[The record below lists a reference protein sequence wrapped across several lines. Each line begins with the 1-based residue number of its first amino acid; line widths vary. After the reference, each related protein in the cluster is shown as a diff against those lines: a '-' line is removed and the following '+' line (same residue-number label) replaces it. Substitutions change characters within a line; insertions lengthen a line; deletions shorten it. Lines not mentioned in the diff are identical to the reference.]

1 MRLKAPKFID
11 LKKLPPL
18 RLTGQFVL
26 YLIFLSAIPLLV
38 SGIIANRL
46 ATEVVQDQVKA
57 YSYELVK
64 DQRDFLD
71 VHLQEVQ
78 SLISNLSGVEGLT
91 NVINIENL
99 PSDTYSDLAT
109 QAQIGYILNNYI
121 NLQGVISID
130 VFTLSGAHYHVGDTL
145 SINDMDLQARDR
157 AYTAALSANGEVVWL
172 GMDTNINTNSKT
184 HQVIVVAK
192 LLTRSDL
199 ESGKQIP
206 AGMIVVN
213 YDPNFLY
220 KHYSQVQLGQGAYL
234 LIVDQEGKV
243 VFHPDTSFLGGQIDP
258 AFVDQL
264 VNPGGTIITQV
275 DHQEMVVSYTFS
287 GESRWLVASLIPR
300 TNFAAQTAAIGNATF
315 WTLIVGLLGSVLI
328 GWRFRRTTVLPLGKI
343 TETFKKFKEGSVD
356 LSYRLGS
363 KRKDEI
369 GELAQWFNEF
379 MVTQIEKQ
387 KAEEALRSR
396 QHSLTLL
403 NEMTLAANQT
413 SDVTSLM
420 STLAGRLTT
429 LLHADR
435 CIFFMLDLNS
445 EGNQPQFFSAQ
456 GILQGWRPDQEDV
469 RGVVQACAEPIPHPE
484 EDVRKSPWLSAWM
497 LDHLK
502 TVSLL
507 ALPLRTA
514 SNRQGL
520 AFILFDREHQFTH
533 EEITSGAQAARQIS
547 LALTKTYLLEETR
560 QRARTFEILY
570 QTASELTGSNDIGGL
585 VDGILSHAIAL
596 MQSNGGFVYLAD
608 RESQSLYLASSIG
621 VTLDEK
627 HILFGEGPIGAI
639 AQTNQ
644 AALIKHADVP
654 NLIKTSE
661 TKSALS
667 RTVAVPMIW
676 GAELVGVLAVSAA
689 DTHAP
694 WDERDVRLLALAA
707 RLGGNAIN
715 NMMLMQELRSFNE
728 LLEERVTRRTAQL
741 EKVNLDLALEIKER
755 QEIEQT
761 LKQERTMLA
770 QRVSERTAEL
780 SEANIQLSQAVRAKD
795 EFLANMSHELRTP
808 LNAILGMSEAL
819 KEQMLGELN
828 DRQMHFVETIEQ
840 SGNHLLALIN
850 DILDLSKIEAGKV
863 ELQKSWC
870 RLDELCNSSIQFV
883 RQLALSKHIQIRL
896 DVQDGDTL
904 VWVDER
910 RVKQILINLLNNAV
924 KFTDNGKQVGL
935 DVACDRAGGW
945 VNFSVWDEGI
955 GINAEDQAKLF
966 KPFVQLESGLARMH
980 EGTGLGL
987 ALVSRLTESHGG
999 SIELTSK
1006 RGEGSRFTI
1015 RLPLNVN
1022 MTQENAKAV
1031 IKAEE
1036 NSEAKVEGKT
1046 AQSMRNELILLAE
1059 DNETNIQMVKDY
1071 LEYKGFQIVV
1081 ARNGFDAVNQTKML
1095 NPAVVLMD
1103 IQMPGMDGLEAI
1115 RRIRAM
1121 SEFQRTPII
1130 AVTALVMEGDRE
1142 LCLLA
1147 GADEYVSKP
1156 VRLRNLFN
1164 LIEHLL
1170 YKKNTQSVN

>member
-1 MRLKAPKFID
+1 
-11 LKKLPPL
+11 
-18 RLTGQFVL
+18 
-26 YLIFLSAIPLLV
+26 
-38 SGIIANRL
+38 
-46 ATEVVQDQVKA
+46 
-57 YSYELVK
+57 
-64 DQRDFLD
+64 
-71 VHLQEVQ
+71 
-78 SLISNLSGVEGLT
+78 
-91 NVINIENL
+91 
-99 PSDTYSDLAT
+99 
-109 QAQIGYILNNYI
+109 
-121 NLQGVISID
+121 
-130 VFTLSGAHYHVGDTL
+130 
-145 SINDMDLQARDR
+145 
-157 AYTAALSANGEVVWL
+157 
-172 GMDTNINTNSKT
+172 
-184 HQVIVVAK
+184 
-192 LLTRSDL
+192 
-199 ESGKQIP
+199 
-206 AGMIVVN
+206 
-213 YDPNFLY
+213 
-220 KHYSQVQLGQGAYL
+220 
-234 LIVDQEGKV
+234 
-243 VFHPDTSFLGGQIDP
+243 
-258 AFVDQL
+258 
-264 VNPGGTIITQV
+264 
-275 DHQEMVVSYTFS
+275 
-287 GESRWLVASLIPR
+287 
-300 TNFAAQTAAIGNATF
+300 
-315 WTLIVGLLGSVLI
+315 
-328 GWRFRRTTVLPLGKI
+328 
-343 TETFKKFKEGSVD
+343 
-356 LSYRLGS
+356 
-363 KRKDEI
+363 
-369 GELAQWFNEF
+369 
-379 MVTQIEKQ
+379 
-387 KAEEALRSR
+387 
-396 QHSLTLL
+396 
-403 NEMTLAANQT
+403 
-413 SDVTSLM
+413 
-420 STLAGRLTT
+420 
-429 LLHADR
+429 
-435 CIFFMLDLNS
+435 
-445 EGNQPQFFSAQ
+445 
-456 GILQGWRPDQEDV
+456 
-469 RGVVQACAEPIPHPE
+469 
-484 EDVRKSPWLSAWM
+484 
-497 LDHLK
+497 
-502 TVSLL
+502 
-507 ALPLRTA
+507 
-514 SNRQGL
+514 
-520 AFILFDREHQFTH
+520 
-533 EEITSGAQAARQIS
+533 
-547 LALTKTYLLEETR
+547 
-560 QRARTFEILY
+560 
-570 QTASELTGSNDIGGL
+570 
-585 VDGILSHAIAL
+585 
-596 MQSNGGFVYLAD
+596 
-608 RESQSLYLASSIG
+608 
-621 VTLDEK
+621 
-627 HILFGEGPIGAI
+627 
-639 AQTNQ
+639 
-644 AALIKHADVP
+644 
-654 NLIKTSE
+654 
-661 TKSALS
+661 
-667 RTVAVPMIW
+667 
-676 GAELVGVLAVSAA
+676 
-689 DTHAP
+689 
-694 WDERDVRLLALAA
+694 
-707 RLGGNAIN
+707 
-715 NMMLMQELRSFNE
+715 
-728 LLEERVTRRTAQL
+728 
-741 EKVNLDLALEIKER
+741 
-755 QEIEQT
+755 
-761 LKQERTMLA
+761 
-770 QRVSERTAEL
+770 
-780 SEANIQLSQAVRAKD
+780 
-795 EFLANMSHELRTP
+795 
-808 LNAILGMSEAL
+808 
-819 KEQMLGELN
+819 MLGELN